1 MPGIFVGK
9 KTQAWKTKATE
20 NALFRSTG
28 GEDPRQV
35 RRCVLVCFY
44 GRPLAASTGMLE
56 PLKNA
61 KCSVGASDCHS
72 KMNSSMVI
80 HYHLVYLYI
89 YTVWWTN
96 IAMET
101 NFEDVSLKMRDFHFH
116 VSAMYILLFNEQT
129 WTIVVCCP
137 FAVLC
142 TQSEWLQLSSFF
154 LQNFSFPSNLQIAW
168 TIRTP
173 KNSSWSTPPFNTI
186 LFPFRQGFWES
197 MFVCSCRMFD

>member
-1 MPGIFVGK
+1 MH
-9 KTQAWKTKATE
+9 
-20 NALFRSTG
+20 RS
-28 GEDPRQV
+28 
-35 RRCVLVCFY
+35 
-44 GRPLAASTGMLE
+44 GRPGGRSPPGETMCFGVFLWPPFGGTQWRTSGCATRKMPPQPSTGMLE

-72 KMNSSMVI
+72 KMNSFMVI

-101 NFEDVSLKMRDFHFH
+101 KFEDVSLKMRDFHFH
-116 VSAMYILLFNEQT
+116 VLAMYIYLFNEQT

-154 LQNFSFPSNLQIAW
+154 LQNFSFPSNLQIEW
-168 TIRTP
+168 TTRTP
-173 KNSSWSTPPFNTI
+173 KNSSWSTPPFNRI
-186 LFPFRQGFWES
+186 VFPFKQCFWES
-197 MFVCSCRMFD
+197 MFVCSCRMID

>member
-1 MPGIFVGK
+1 MAALWRDTVADFGLCHTRKMPP
-9 KTQAWKTKATE
+9 Q
-20 NALFRSTG
+20 
-28 GEDPRQV
+28 P
-35 RRCVLVCFY
+35 
-44 GRPLAASTGMLE
+44 STGMLE

-80 HYHLVYLYI
+80 HYHLVHLYI

-137 FAVLC
+137 C

-154 LQNFSFPSNLQIAW
+154 SSKLQFSQQSSNCVNYPDAQ
-168 TIRTP
+168 
-173 KNSSWSTPPFNTI
+173 NSSWSTPPFNRI
-186 LFPFRQGFWES
+186 AFPFKQGIWES
-197 MFVCSCRMFD
+197 MLVCSCRMFD

>member
-1 MPGIFVGK
+1 MIPARWDDAFWCVFMAALWRDTVADFGLCNTRKMPP
-9 KTQAWKTKATE
+9 Q
-20 NALFRSTG
+20 
-28 GEDPRQV
+28 P
-35 RRCVLVCFY
+35 
-44 GRPLAASTGMLE
+44 STGMLE

-61 KCSVGASDCHS
+61 KCSVGASDCYS
-72 KMNSSMVI
+72 KVNSSMVI

-101 NFEDVSLKMRDFHFH
+101 KFEDVSLKMRDFHFH
-116 VSAMYILLFNEQT
+116 VLAMYIYLFNEQT

-154 LQNFSFPSNLQIAW
+154 SSKLQFSQQSSNCVNYPDAQ
-168 TIRTP
+168 
-173 KNSSWSTPPFNTI
+173 NSSWSTPPFNTI
-186 LFPFRQGFWES
+186 VFPFKQGFWES
-197 MFVCSCRMFD
+197 MFVCSYRMFD